1 MTRTVEMTEDEFNVV
16 FRALETVHDINAED
30 ADVIAQEA
38 SAWEVVQNVR
48 RRADLPAARR
58 PSEEPRTS

>member
-16 FRALETVHDINAED
+16 FRALETVHDISAED

-48 RRADLPAARR
+48 RRADQSAARR